1 MGYRLYQDDHKQDVK
16 KNQQKVKHHEDEDV
30 DPIE

>member
-16 KNQQKVKHHEDEDV
+16 KNEQKVKHHEDEDV
-30 DPIE
+30 DEHV